1 MKYDKIRIFP
11 YERLVYVYVLYK
23 KIDKAIE
30 LTDLLINNLI
40 EETNHIFKP
49 I

>member
-1 MKYDKIRIFP
+1 MNELILSTMKYDKIRIFP

-30 LTDLLINNLI
+30 ITLVW
-40 EETNHIFKP
+40 F
-49 I
+49 